1 MVNMTT
7 FPVTPSAAEH
17 VLVASPST
25 AVRQR
30 VLESLL
36 PKTRRVEQARGG
48 AEALVHLEKG
58 CWEVLFLDR
67 RLPDL
72 DAEELRQTVRERY
85 PAVAVVLL
93 DNEADAVTVPAAVS
107 EAASLVAWGGA
118 GSEAADDN
126 EQRHEERAVQTAQR
140 GRDDGSQLRAGVE
153 GTATLP
159 GMIGNS
165 AAMQAVYRLTN
176 LVAAHDTTVLITGP
190 TGSGKE
196 LVARALHEL
205 SPRAARTFAAVNC
218 AAIPETLLE
227 AELFGYSRGAFTGA
241 LQSYAGRI
249 QAAHQG
255 TLFLDEI
262 GDMPLSLQ
270 PKLLRF
276 LEQKELQRLGSTQVV
291 RVDAR
296 IVAATNQDLL
306 TLVGQGRFREDLYY
320 RLAAFPLA
328 IPPLSER
335 PGDVVQL
342 AAYFLER
349 FSARPPAPVLS
360 EEATAQLRMQRW
372 PGNVRELQN
381 VMERALIL
389 AEGEAVVRPPHLML
403 RDFGLRSRHADD
415 RTPSSELALRAF

>member
-1 MVNMTT
+1 M
-7 FPVTPSAAEH
+7 
-17 VLVASPST
+17 
-25 AVRQR
+25 RQR
-30 VLESLL
+30 VLDNLL
-36 PKTRRVEQARGG
+36 PRARRVEQASGG

-85 PAVAVVLL
+85 PGVSVVLL
-93 DNEADAVTVPAAVS
+93 DYETDASTVATASSRETEPVTALPSAHDK
-107 EAASLVAWGGA
+107 G
-118 GSEAADDN
+118 DNDN
-126 EQRHEERAVQTAQR
+126 ERGAERQTAPNRQS
-140 GRDDGSQLRAGVE
+140 GREQGSQLSPGGFG
-153 GTATLP
+153 GTASLP

-165 AAMQAVYRLTN
+165 AAMQGVYRLAN
-176 LVAAHDTTVLITGP
+176 LVAPRDTTVLITGP

-205 SPRAARTFAAVNC
+205 SPRATRTFAAVNC

-328 IPPLSER
+328 IPPLAER

-342 AAYFLER
+342 AAYFLDR
-349 FSARPPAPVLS
+349 FSACLPAPVLS
-360 EEATAQLRMQRW
+360 EEAAARLRTQRW

-389 AEGEAVVRPPHLML
+389 ADGEPVVRPTHLML
-403 RDFGLRSRHADD
+403 NSGH
-415 RTPSSELALRAF
+415 

>member
-1 MVNMTT
+1 
-7 FPVTPSAAEH
+7 
-17 VLVASPST
+17 VASPST
-25 AVRQR
+25 AVRER

-36 PKTRRVEQARGG
+36 PGARRVEQARGG

-72 DAEELRQTVRERY
+72 DAEEVRQTVRERY
-85 PAVAVVLL
+85 PSVAVVLL
-93 DNEADAVTVPAAVS
+93 DNEADTSTAPAAVS
-107 EAASLVAWGGA
+107 AAAPLVAWAGA

-126 EQRHEERAVQTAQR
+126 EQRHEGGVVQTAR
-140 GRDDGSQLRAGVE
+140 CGRDDGSQLRSAGFK
-153 GTATLP
+153 GAATLP

-176 LVAAHDTTVLITGP
+176 LVAAYGTTVLITGP

-360 EEATAQLRMQRW
+360 
-372 PGNVRELQN
+372 
-381 VMERALIL
+381 
-389 AEGEAVVRPPHLML
+389 
-403 RDFGLRSRHADD
+403 
-415 RTPSSELALRAF
+415 

>member
-1 MVNMTT
+1 MTT
-7 FPVTPSAAEH
+7 FPITPSAAEH

-36 PKTRRVEQARGG
+36 PKARRVEQASGG
-48 AEALVHLEKG
+48 AEALVQLEKG

-85 PAVAVVLL
+85 PTVAVVLL
-93 DNEADAVTVPAAVS
+93 DNEADASTVPPP
-107 EAASLVAWGGA
+107 VAWPGA
-118 GSEAADDN
+118 IGEAADDIV
-126 EQRHEERAVQTAQR
+126 QSHERRGDQTAQR
-140 GRDDGSQLRAGVE
+140 GREKGPQVRLAGLASPV
-153 GTATLP
+153 TLP
-159 GMIGNS
+159 GMVGNS

-176 LVAAHDTTVLITGP
+176 LVAAHDTAVLITGP

-196 LVARALHEL
+196 LVARALHDL

-276 LEQKELQRLGSTQVV
+276 LEQKELQRLGSTQMV

-320 RLAAFPLA
+320 RLAAFPLG
-328 IPPLSER
+328 IPPLAER

-349 FSARPPAPVLS
+349 FSACLPAPVLS
-360 EEATAQLRMQRW
+360 EEAAAQLRTQRW

-389 AEGEAVVRPPHLML
+389 AEGEPVVRPQHLML
-403 RDFGLRSRHADD
+403 RDSGLRSHHPDD
-415 RTPSSELALRAF
+415 RTPSSELPLRAF